1 MENKIKIKSQ
11 TVALAPKRPALAEH
25 QLVTGSVDEQY
36 EQAVAHDRAN
46 IFKAVKGPS
55 LFNWF
60 VGMNSMVAGFVLV
73 LFSRLVEDFQTGRF
87 SDWFMP
93 LQAAFILGGLGL
105 ILSEMVE
112 KSSQLWKVVF
122 RLVVA
127 ASFGALSLIWWQGGE
142 FDGVFITL
150 LLALV
155 ILFNVV
161 ADVSSLR
168 SYLIFYQ
175 GLMVGLAVIY
185 FFFPSY
191 TGLTEVLSQLT
202 ERSAVPGALMLLVV
216 LVYVGLTW
224 WSYFTNKRRSSFLI
238 GIASVPLAILAFV
251 YGNASDWIR
260 SFLVLTTALFAVLLP
275 FWDELRF
282 RQGSHR
288 EWVMRMFA
296 VVLALFLMTVVLI
309 RVLQN
314 ILITN
319 TELVLSDKVTYGRIF
334 ADGAIN
340 NTMSAVKSLAENQ
353 IFKRALIRNESTNLL
368 DLSRGFFESNRSLI
382 RIVAVDQTGEILS
395 AYPLGGGLI
404 GEDINS
410 AGYFSKV
417 MVSGLPDISDVF
429 EPTALKVVDERTVAL
444 TVPVIENNQIVG
456 ALIGFLNL
464 QALSDGLQEIATPAS
479 GESFVMVDRSGTW
492 LVGPALDGGAEGTG
506 DPLVVTLTQ
515 KGIVQQ
521 GYNKDGV
528 LTLAAYQELSPT
540 GWSLVLVQPLFA
552 ALAINQTAYVVV
564 LALASLSALIIGLTV
579 LIERQVSQDENE

>member
-25 QLVTGSVDEQY
+25 QLVTGSIDEQY
-36 EQAVAHDRAN
+36 EQAVAFDRAN

-60 VGMNSMVAGFVLV
+60 VGMNSMVAGFALV

-87 SDWFMP
+87 SDWFLP

-105 ILSEMVE
+105 ILSEMAQ

-127 ASFGALSLIWWQGGE
+127 VSFGALSLIWWQGGE

-175 GLMVGLAVIY
+175 GLLVGLAVIY
-185 FFFPSY
+185 YFFPSY
-191 TGLTEVLSQLT
+191 TGLADGLGQLIGA
-202 ERSAVPGALMLLVV
+202 SLWPGLLLV
-216 LVYVGLTW
+216 LVVVVYGGLTW
-224 WSYFTNKRRSSFLI
+224 FSYYRNKRWLSLLI
-238 GIASVPLAILAFV
+238 GITSVPLAILAFV
-251 YGNASDWIR
+251 YGNASEWVR
-260 SFLVLTTALFAVLLP
+260 SFLVLTTALFAFLLP

-288 EWVMRMFA
+288 DWVTRMFA

-334 ADGAIN
+334 ADGVVN

-353 IFKRALIRNESTNLL
+353 IFKRALIRNETTNLL

-382 RIVAVDQTGEILS
+382 RIVAVDEMGKILS
-395 AYPLGGGLI
+395 VYPLGGGLA
-404 GEDINS
+404 GEDINT
-410 AGYFSKV
+410 AEYFSKV
-417 MVSGLPDISDVF
+417 MVSGLADISDVF
-429 EPTALKVVDERTVAL
+429 EPTVLKVVDERTVAL
-444 TVPVIENNQIVG
+444 TVPVIENNQTVG
-456 ALIGFLNL
+456 SLIGFLNL

-479 GESFVMVDRSGTW
+479 GESFVMTDKAGTW
-492 LVGPALDGGAEGTG
+492 LVAPVSETGAG
-506 DPLVVTLTQ
+506 DPLVVTLIQ
-515 KGIVQQ
+515 RGIVRQ

-528 LTLAAYQELSPT
+528 LTLGAYQELSPT
-540 GWSLVLVQPLFA
+540 GWRLILVQPLFA